1 MRVEAYFFNYNLTVS
16 DNKIIVPDEIRAKFP
31 ELIELIVASE
41 SMNDEERQYWINIL
55 PVMTP
60 EQITNLE
67 QILDNEKTQL
77 AAIDEKYKKE
87 MEKVGGDV
95 DIEEIGRQRREKRE
109 SRRSKEGDH
118 EVGEEEKEAEI
129 LKAISE
135 LG

>member
-1 MRVEAYFFNYNLTVS
+1 MS

-109 SRRSKEGDH
+109 SRKSKEGDH

>member
-1 MRVEAYFFNYNLTVS
+1 MS
-16 DNKIIVPDEIRAKFP
+16 DSKIVVPDEIRAKFP
-31 ELIELIVASE
+31 ELIELIISSE

-67 QILDNEKTQL
+67 KILDNEKTQL

-87 MEKVGGDV
+87 MEKVGGNAV
-95 DIEEIGRQRREKRE
+95 NIEEIGRERREKRE
-109 SRRSKEGDH
+109 SRKSVEGDH

-135 LG
+135 LN

>member
-1 MRVEAYFFNYNLTVS
+1 MS
-16 DNKIIVPDEIRAKFP
+16 DSKIVVPDEIRAKFP
-31 ELIELIVASE
+31 ELIELIISSE

-67 QILDNEKTQL
+67 KILDNEKTQL

-87 MEKVGGDV
+87 MEKVGGNAV
-95 DIEEIGRQRREKRE
+95 NIEEIGRERREKRE
-109 SRRSKEGDH
+109 SRKSVEGDH

-129 LKAISE
+129 LMAISE
-135 LG
+135 LN